1 MGINFLLDEIKSRL
15 DVVDVVSAYVPL
27 KRVGRNYVGLCPFHI
42 EKTPSFTVSP
52 DRQMFYCFGCQ
63 VGGDVIKF
71 IQLIVGLDFLD
82 AVEKAA
88 EIAGVEVDLKGFS
101 PEEKRNRDRLKELHR
116 VLAEAYA
123 NFLRTDVGRRAREY
137 LKDRGIQPLWW
148 DVFKIGYAPS
158 GFDLSQMLLKRG
170 FTEQE
175 LVASGLFTKRD
186 GRFLPKFFE
195 RIMIPICDN
204 KGDVVAFGGRVLGE
218 GEPKYLNSPESPL
231 FDKSRSLYG
240 LHLAKDAIVKSRTA
254 VIVEGYTDTIMAH
267 QFGIDNVVATL
278 GTALTAEHARAL
290 SRYADRIILV
300 FDSDNAGQKA
310 ADRSIDIFFAQ
321 QIEVRIVTLPEGN
334 DPCDFILE
342 NGSDAF
348 RGFLETAVDAL
359 DYKWQITLERLES
372 ADTVNGRKQAV
383 VEFMTVIANAFEH
396 GTMDTIARGFM
407 LNHVSQ
413 LLKMPAEQIDRM
425 AKELSRKSKG
435 FQGSSNR
442 PQNARQK
449 ILDGRTRAHREIL
462 EVLLNRPEFFPAV
475 AETITEPN
483 KEITDPVLSAVANII
498 WEVYRENPEATLALL
513 LANCQS
519 TELATVITDLAE
531 AGQERDNFENT
542 LNGALENIKRIKQ
555 EQARSAIRQLATDQ
569 EQYGSDAQAAMLL
582 DYQSQF
588 KDDPRRIG
596 VR

>member
-71 IQLIVGLDFLD
+71 IQLIEGLDFLD

-116 VLAEAYA
+116 VIAEAYV
-123 NFLRTDVGRRAREY
+123 NFLRTEVGEKAREY

-218 GEPKYLNSPESPL
+218 GEPKYLNSPETSI
-231 FDKSRSLYG
+231 FSKGKVLYG
-240 LHLAKDAIVKSRTA
+240 LNQAKPYIRKADRVIV
-254 VIVEGYTDTIMAH
+254 VEGYMDVISMH
-267 QFGIDNVVATL
+267 VAGFRETVASL
-278 GTALTAEHARAL
+278 GTAFTLEQAKMLSRLTKNVYLLYDGDAAGKKAAFRASKMLYAVGVEGKIVELPEGMDPDDFVKRYGADALSELLERSRSAVEIVLERMGDGSFSRKEALEEIFELLEETEDPLVIDSVLAYVSERIFVPVEDLKGAL
-290 SRYADRIILV
+290 SRKKRIRHRQKEKIRSGTKVEWERDVLVAFLRDAELWQAWREKIDPSCFKDETVRSLIEKMLDRGDVKSFVDELSEEEMSLV
-300 FDSDNAGQKA
+300 GKALFDEA
-310 ADRSIDIFFAQ
+310 
-321 QIEVRIVTLPEGN
+321 EVDVTSA
-334 DPCDFILE
+334 LE
-342 NGSDAF
+342 
-348 RGFLETAVDAL
+348 
-359 DYKWQITLERLES
+359 
-372 ADTVNGRKQAV
+372 
-383 VEFMTVIANAFEH
+383 
-396 GTMDTIARGFM
+396 
-407 LNHVSQ
+407 
-413 LLKMPAEQIDRM
+413 LLKKRIA
-425 AKELSRKSKG
+425 AKEVQKLKEKIKEAQRNKSSEYGELLRLYVEKLR
-435 FQGSSNR
+435 NL
-442 PQNARQK
+442 K
-449 ILDGRTRAHREIL
+449 I
-462 EVLLNRPEFFPAV
+462 
-475 AETITEPN
+475 
-483 KEITDPVLSAVANII
+483 
-498 WEVYRENPEATLALL
+498 
-513 LANCQS
+513 
-519 TELATVITDLAE
+519 
-531 AGQERDNFENT
+531 
-542 LNGALENIKRIKQ
+542 
-555 EQARSAIRQLATDQ
+555 
-569 EQYGSDAQAAMLL
+569 
-582 DYQSQF
+582 
-588 KDDPRRIG
+588 
-596 VR
+596 